1 MYEKRFLWCGV
12 VGVIEAGSGRVDD
25 EGTPGGVVFLEGS
38 CIDVEKS

>member
-12 VGVIEAGSGRVDD
+12 VGVIEAGGGRVD